1 MKDLADLRFRRK
13 FDRLLLIEMLGP
25 LDIYKVRAQRGIFVP
40 CCMALESCFS
50 VLRCFLALGIVKSRK
65 SRVNHCYHV

>member
-25 LDIYKVRAQRGIFVP
+25 LDIYKVWHLCSMLHGFGK
-40 CCMALESCFS
+40 LFFCFEVFS
-50 VLRCFLALGIVKSRK
+50 GTWHSKVKK
-65 SRVNHCYHV
+65 E